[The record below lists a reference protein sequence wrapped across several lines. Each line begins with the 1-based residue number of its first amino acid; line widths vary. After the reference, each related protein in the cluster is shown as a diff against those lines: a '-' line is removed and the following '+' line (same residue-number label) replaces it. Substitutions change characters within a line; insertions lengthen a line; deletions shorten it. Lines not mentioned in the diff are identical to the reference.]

1 MANITEILG
10 TDSISASRPI
20 INQNFNLIN
29 DEVADITALL
39 DPTTGVI
46 QGISSAT
53 VAALSVINNT
63 STIALFSTTGI
74 DLNVDVEIN
83 ARITMAGQ
91 IVKSGADGD
100 PNMQT
105 GTPTPGSL
113 QESTYFVADTFSLPA
128 AENGQEVTIISIV
141 DTEVDV
147 TTQGGVNLGAA
158 SIQLNNRYSTVTLR
172 YFEGNTANIWFVIAS
187 YNADIPP
194 L

>member
-128 AENGQEVTIISIV
+128 AENGQEVTIINITTSDV
-141 DTEVDV
+141 EV
-147 TTQGGVNLGAA
+147 TGQGAVELGAP
-158 SIQLNNRYSTVTLR
+158 SIILEGQYSTVTLR
-172 YFEGNTANIWFVIAS
+172 YFEGTSTNIWFVISSYEAS
-187 YNADIPP
+187 FI
-194 L
+194 